1 MSTFSWIGPTNK
13 ISCQKVVMEWFG
25 RCLKIVYWNV
35 LINSWV
41 MVSSKLGVSFGGWN
55 YGCLQI
61 ISCRG
66 SANKTMPWTKDASG
80 KNLWQTFLSAAPYSP
95 EPTLLCVSSVCVFL
109 NKNCIGLS
117 IVEALWFC
125 YQPSLI
131 QWKDIAA
138 TINFRS
144 KQLIDRISLIGF
156 NCQELVSH
164 HGDSKESLKEG
175 GLQIGLPKHLE
186 ILNANAD
193 GGFFGGF
200 FGVRIVVFF
209 FFSELFGGISRRK

>member
-1 MSTFSWIGPTNK
+1 
-13 ISCQKVVMEWFG
+13 
-25 RCLKIVYWNV
+25 
-35 LINSWV
+35 
-41 MVSSKLGVSFGGWN
+41 MVSSKLGVSFGGWT

-66 SANKTMPWTKDASG
+66 SANKTMPWIAGG

-95 EPTLLCVSSVCVFL
+95 WTHFAVCVISVCVFL
-109 NKNCIGLS
+109 NKNRIGLS
-117 IVEALWFC
+117 IMEALWFC

-131 QWKDIAA
+131 QWEDIAA

-200 FGVRIVVFF
+200 FGLRIVGFF
-209 FFSELFGGISRRK
+209 FFFRSCLVEFREGNKMENEGNMDIGHVSRCIR